1 MRCIK
6 YKTDHKEVIEELINR
21 FPQAMQP
28 LIRETIHNL
37 ALTRTSGLI
46 ASSLVMKILERWHKI
61 DDPRRVEYG
70 CKVYK
75 DRRYY
80 LQRKG
85 EAYLLAIMLN
95 ANDQEMERCGSSPCP
110 KYSSAT
116 VYNMD
121 VFRTMETRRAT

>member
-6 YKTDHKEVIEELINR
+6 YKKDHKKVIEELIER
-21 FPQAMQP
+21 FPQDMQP
-28 LIRETIHNL
+28 LIRETLHNL
-37 ALTRTSGLI
+37 ALTRACGLI
-46 ASSLVMKILERWHKI
+46 ASNRVITILDRWHRI
-61 DDPRRVEYG
+61 EDPRRVEYG

-80 LQRKG
+80 LQKKG

-95 ANDQEMERCGSSPCP
+95 ATDQEMERLSCNPCP

-121 VFRTMETRRAT
+121 VFRAMETRRTT